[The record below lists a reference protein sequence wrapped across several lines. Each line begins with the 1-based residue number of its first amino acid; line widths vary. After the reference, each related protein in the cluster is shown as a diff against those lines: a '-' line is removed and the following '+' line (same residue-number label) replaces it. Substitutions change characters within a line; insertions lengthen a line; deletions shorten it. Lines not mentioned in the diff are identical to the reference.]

1 MRGCLTILHSSLS
14 EHTTHANVVDWVGC
28 FCEQDIDVI
37 FSNILD
43 VHELTQ
49 SLLSSLEDTLEATE
63 ENEAPLI
70 GLCFEEL
77 AEVCCLSCT
86 DDGCIPINV
95 STHLI
100 ESITVELCIGFC

>member
-1 MRGCLTILHSSLS
+1 MNLWTVLFVCVT
-14 EHTTHANVVDWVGC
+14 D
-28 FCEQDIDVI
+28 QDIDVI

-63 ENEAPLI
+63 ENEVPLI

-77 AEVCCLSCT
+77 AEVF
-86 DDGCIPINV
+86 V
-95 STHLI
+95 VLI
-100 ESITVELCIGFC
+100 

>member
-1 MRGCLTILHSSLS
+1 M
-14 EHTTHANVVDWVGC
+14 
-28 FCEQDIDVI
+28 I

-77 AEVCCLSCT
+77 AEVC
-86 DDGCIPINV
+86 
-95 STHLI
+95 
-100 ESITVELCIGFC
+100 